1 MSVWH
6 LIDHV
11 WFTYFVPSLYGNGP
25 EALVQ
30 TVVYG
35 IIAMGV
41 YPPLRHA
48 AEREA
53 KHLHA
58 KLDKVVHHQQ
68 GLSESHAAI
77 HDKLDALLGN
87 AKSAPPKD
95 SEPGTLA

>member
-35 IIAMGV
+35 IIAVGV

-58 KLDKVVHHQQ
+58 KLDHIVKH
-68 GLSESHAAI
+68 STDI
-77 HDKLDALLGN
+77 PPFDDAKHGFV
-87 AKSAPPKD
+87 AKNTRPLEPK
-95 SEPGTLA
+95 